1 MTTPR
6 YFLRRLFAFFVD
18 FLIINI
24 ISTLVLLP
32 LVHNNTDN
40 FRLSGLLHSTLCY
53 KISQASQSLH
63 DLVAPSIITGG
74 ALCEEKEN
82 FVANGH
88 SLTLVL
94 DRQTSQ
100 NGNVQHSSYKQI
112 TFPVNAKGNIVKP
125 LFLQGI
131 LDWVLLALGSV
142 FFLTRWQGKTPG
154 KALLGL
160 RVTGLTK
167 GAALRREA
175 MRVAPMLIA
184 HLFVFLPVETAASLL
199 QNITLFIVG
208 IGLVSLFFGW
218 YYLWPFIRWNGQS
231 RHDRFAATKVERA

>member
-24 ISTLVLLP
+24 ITTLLLLP

-53 KISQASQSLH
+53 KITQAPQSLH
-63 DLVAPSIITGG
+63 DLVAPSKITGG
-74 ALCEEKEN
+74 TLCERKEN
-82 FVANGH
+82 FVANGR

-94 DRQTSQ
+94 DTQTSQ
-100 NGNVQHSSYKQI
+100 NGNVQHSTYKMI
-112 TFPVNAKGNIVKP
+112 TFPVDAKGNIVKP

-131 LDWVLLALGSV
+131 LDWVLLALGSA

-160 RVTGLTK
+160 RVT
-167 GAALRREA
+167 
-175 MRVAPMLIA
+175 
-184 HLFVFLPVETAASLL
+184 
-199 QNITLFIVG
+199 
-208 IGLVSLFFGW
+208 
-218 YYLWPFIRWNGQS
+218 
-231 RHDRFAATKVERA
+231 D